1 MNILMMTN
9 TFTPH
14 AGGVARSV
22 ESFTDE
28 YRRRGHR
35 VLVVAPSFEGMPD
48 HEQDVVRIP
57 ALQKFNG
64 SDFSVRLPIPSFLFP
79 ELDRFKP
86 DIVHAHH
93 PFLLGDTALRVAA
106 LRDAPLVFT
115 HHTMYEQYTHY
126 VPGDSPALKRFVIE
140 LSTGYANLCDAV
152 IAPSET
158 IAAVLRRRGVTPR
171 IEVIPTGV
179 SIDRFARGDG
189 AAFRSSR
196 GIPREACVIGYVGR
210 LAPEK
215 NLGFLASA
223 AAMFVSGGRHRHFL
237 TVGVGP
243 SADEIGEAFRR
254 AGMIDRLHVAGILS
268 PVELA
273 NAYHAIDLFVFASQS
288 ETQGMVLTE
297 AMAAGV
303 PVLAVDAPGV
313 REVIQDGRNG
323 ILLPKEDLNAF
334 VSALTAWA
342 GMPREGRERLR
353 EGARKAAER
362 FSMEQTSA
370 RALNLYAA
378 VLQRER
384 QVRSVETNPWLSALQ
399 MIEAEWEIWVNRAH
413 AARAALTDA
422 ASHPKT
428 HP

>member
-14 AGGVARSV
+14 TGGVARSV

-35 VLVVAPSFEGMPD
+35 VLVMAPTFEGRPE

-64 SDFSVRLPIPSFLFP
+64 SDFSVRLPLPGFLFP

-106 LRDAPLVFT
+106 LKNAPLVFT

-179 SIDRFARGDG
+179 NIDRFARGDG

-196 GIPREACVIGYVGR
+196 SIPREACVIGYVGR

-215 NLGFLASA
+215 NLGFLARA
-223 AAMFVSGGRHRHFL
+223 AAAFVSGDRHRHFL

-243 SADEIGEAFRR
+243 SADEIGETFRR

-268 PVELA
+268 PGELA
-273 NAYHAIDLFVFASQS
+273 NAYHAIDLFAFASQS

-313 REVIQDGRNG
+313 REVVRDGLNG
-323 ILLPKEDLNAF
+323 ILLPKEDLKGF

-342 GMPREGRERLR
+342 GMPPEQRERLR
-353 EGARKAAER
+353 EGARKTAER
-362 FSMEQTSA
+362 FSMEQTSTQ
-370 RALNLYAA
+370 ALDLYAA
-378 VLQRER
+378 VLRRER
-384 QVRSVETNPWLSALQ
+384 QDRSAEKNPWLSALQ

-422 ASHPKT
+422 ASHPK
-428 HP
+428 PQS